1 MSVALDNPR
10 ELPEHRRPPS
20 LDGTGRD
27 PVFAAVLQLS
37 RLLYARQ
44 DRPPELHAC
53 VEPAEACAPE
63 VFQANLGATRSR
75 WSMLAP

>member
-1 MSVALDNPR
+1 MSVVLDDPR

-27 PVFAAVLQLS
+27 PVFTAVLQLS
-37 RLLYARQ
+37 RSLRARQ

-53 VEPAEACAPE
+53 VEPNDACTPGAYQ
-63 VFQANLGATRSR
+63 VLLGATRSR
-75 WSMLAP
+75 WSMVTL